1 MPCPIFWFPAA
12 PNAISTTVS
21 GGAALTEALAMAYV
35 NQHFGKK
42 KKMPKPN
49 GDR

>member
-1 MPCPIFWFPAA
+1 MPDFLVSTA

-42 KKMPKPN
+42 EKMPKPN